1 MSMKTTLKEIW
12 KHYPCGKNPGSDH
25 GWDKLTKNLG
35 TKDLT
40 TEVTLMQILESNGI
54 RDAIWA
60 LRCFE
65 YINYCLFLADV
76 AASVLHLF
84 EKNTGYKDNSVRRCI
99 HAIHLFQSGMIT
111 VEELKELARPA
122 NGPAEAAYAAD
133 AVYTDARAC
142 AAAACACA
150 YTAAVVYTDACSAAA
165 VYAADAA
172 ADTGKWQE
180 IEALFI
186 KHFGEK

>member
-1 MSMKTTLKEIW
+1 MKTTLKEIW

-122 NGPAEAAYAAD
+122 NGPAEAAYD
-133 AVYTDARAC
+133 TDAAF
-142 AAAACACA
+142 AAYA
-150 YTAAVVYTDACSAAA
+150 
-165 VYAADAA
+165 AADAA
-172 ADTGKWQE
+172 YDAADADAADAATGKWQE